1 MTPYD
6 LHMYLNGSL
15 AALSW
20 VIGLFFIRYWRLTR
34 DRFFV
39 FFAAAFWIMAINWSA
54 VAAFATDETRHFFYL
69 FRLLA
74 FLLILVAIVDK
85 NRHGGD

>member
-1 MTPYD
+1 MTYD
-6 LHMYLNGSL
+6 LHLYLNGVL

-20 VIGLFFIRYWRLTR
+20 VIGLFFLRYWRLTH

-39 FFAAAFWIMAINWSA
+39 FFAAAFWIMAANWSV
-54 VAAFATDETRHFFYL
+54 VAGFATDETRHFFYL

-74 FLLILVAIVDK
+74 FLLILGAIIDK
-85 NRHGGD
+85 NRHTGE